1 MITIELEKYEELKDR
16 LKILEAKVD
25 KNRKSVYAVI
35 YDNAIMGYSPMFS
48 IEFSGTHTRLI
59 ARIKKE
65 IQPKIDACDRENEN
79 LLQDNR
85 AYKEENYDLSEVNSI
100 LEEQLKEL
108 KHRGLIARILNNI

>member
-16 LKILEAKVD
+16 LKILEAELA

-35 YDNAIMGYSPMFS
+35 YEDGTLGYTNRLR
-48 IEFSGTHTRLI
+48 INFSGTHTQLV

-65 IQPKIDACDRENEN
+65 IQPNIDACNRTNEK

-85 AYKEENYDLSEVNSI
+85 AYKEENRDLSEVNSI
-100 LEEQLKEL
+100 LEEKLKEL